1 MPNGLINIDIV
12 AKFAQFERDLQKV
25 DKRLA
30 GMQTTAANFAKGFAS
45 AFVGAFGIATLG
57 AAVKG
62 TIDLADKMNDLNQKT
77 GVAVKTLAG
86 FKLVAEQNGTSLE
99 TVAKGIQLLGVNLQD
114 AASGNANLAKLF
126 KQLGIEGT
134 NAEEAFYKLADRI
147 AATNSVSEKNKLV
160 TETIGKKYLDLIPLL
175 NQGGKALKESA
186 AASGTFAEQMAK
198 LAPNA
203 DKFND
208 ELAKI
213 QTNAAGIS
221 AQMLNSLIP
230 SINKLIE
237 QFRIGTKEAGGF
249 WEAIRL
255 FGFGISP
262 FDTAGESLEKL
273 GKRFVVIDQQIKR
286 AQEND
291 NQRALKNLQEE
302 REDVLKKIK
311 YLTALQATT
320 TQAAASKPTLPA
332 LDFTPTTKSKKPF
345 DKTALGLD
353 ELERGLQEAA
363 DELER
368 FTKLR
373 EDQQEA
379 DDHYAD
385 TLTQIKAQ
393 QKEYNDTMEQYRQ
406 TAMDAVE
413 PTARLVRQLKELDK
427 LENLGFDPELLA
439 AWRLEIN
446 AQIDEV
452 NNLNKE
458 LKDTKDIGKELGLIF
473 TSAFEDAIVAGADF
487 KDLLAG
493 IMKDIQRIFVRE
505 TLTKPIGGFFS
516 SLFGSIDFGSLFGF
530 ANGGIMT
537 SAGPLSLRKYAGGG
551 ITKSPQLAMFGEGST
566 PEAFVPLPDGKNIPV
581 KLEGGSGTVIQQTIN
596 IDARGAESGVEAKI
610 RQAALEG
617 ARMGYSMVINDLS
630 RGGPVARMTRAA

>member
-1 MPNGLINIDIV
+1 MANGVVNIDII
-12 AKFAQFERDLQKV
+12 AKFAQFERDIQRV
-25 DKRLA
+25 EKRIGGL
-30 GMQTTAANFAKGFAS
+30 QTTATNFAKGFAS
-45 AFVGAFGIATLG
+45 AFVGAFGIATFG
-57 AAVKG
+57 AAIKG

-86 FKLVAEQNGTSLE
+86 FRLVAEQNGTTLD
-99 TVAKGIQLLGVNLQD
+99 TVAKGIQLLGINLQD
-114 AASGNANLAKLF
+114 AASGNDKLAKLF

-175 NQGGKALKESA
+175 NQGSKALRESA
-186 AASGTFAEQMAK
+186 AESGTFAEQMAK

-208 ELAKI
+208 NLAKL
-213 QTNAAGIS
+213 QTNAAGV
-221 AQMLNSLIP
+221 AGAFLNQLVP
-230 SINKLIE
+230 SVNKLVE
-237 QFRIGTKEAGGF
+237 EFRIGTKLAGGF
-249 WEAIRL
+249 WESIRL

-291 NQRALKNLQEE
+291 NQRALKNLQSE

-311 YLTALQATT
+311 YLTALQATVDT
-320 TQAAASKPTLPA
+320 AVKKDVLNPV
-332 LDFTPTTKSKKPF
+332 DFNTPKNNKKPF

-353 ELERGLQEAA
+353 ELERGLEEAA

-368 FTKLR
+368 FSKLR

-379 DDHYAD
+379 DEDYAN
-385 TLTQIKAQ
+385 TLAIIKGE
-393 QKEYNDTMEQYRQ
+393 QKEFNDTMEQYRQ
-406 TAMDAVE
+406 TAIDAVE

-427 LENLGFDPELLA
+427 LESLGFDPELLA

-452 NNLNKE
+452 NGLNKE
-458 LKDTKDIGKELGLIF
+458 LEDTKDIGKELGLIF
-473 TSAFEDAIVAGADF
+473 TSAFEDAMVAGADF
-487 KDLLAG
+487 KDILGSIA
-493 IMKDIQRIFVRE
+493 KDIQRIFVRE

-516 SLFGSIDFGSLFGF
+516 DLFGSIDFGSLFGF
-530 ANGGIMT
+530 AKGGIMT
-537 SAGPLSLRKYAGGG
+537 SAGPLPLRKYASGGV
-551 ITKSPQLAMFGEGST
+551 TNYPQLALFGEGST
-566 PEAFVPLPDGKNIPV
+566 PEAFVPLPDGRNIPV
-581 KLEGGSGTVIQQTIN
+581 KLEGGSGTVVQQTIN

-630 RGGPVARMTRAA
+630 RGGPVARMTGAA